1 VLVATR
7 TSKATPTA
15 TTAITA
21 RVVIGTTV
29 IAVEQMLKKA
39 SAPSVS
45 VWTRITCHQRPRRQ
59 PQPRQNDPI
68 AATRNTR
75 VTATVTTRT
84 TERLALGMAAIAVG
98 HPLARNTAKSAYVWT
113 PTRRPQRRQQKPIAV
128 TRHTRKTVTA
138 TMTIT

>member
-1 VLVATR
+1 VYSQ

-29 IAVEQMLKKA
+29 IAVEQRLKKA
-39 SAPSVS
+39 SATRVS
-45 VWTRITCHQRPRRQ
+45 VWTRITCHQRPRR
-59 PQPRQNDPI
+59 QPRQNDPI

-113 PTRRPQRRQQKPIAV
+113 PIRRPRRRQQKPIAV
-128 TRHTRKTVTA
+128 TSNTRVTVTA